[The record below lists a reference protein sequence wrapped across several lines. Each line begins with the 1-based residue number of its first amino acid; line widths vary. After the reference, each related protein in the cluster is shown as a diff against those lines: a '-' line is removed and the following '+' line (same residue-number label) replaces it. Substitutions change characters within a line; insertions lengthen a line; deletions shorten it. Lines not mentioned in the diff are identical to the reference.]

1 MTKTSQLE
9 QYAGSTWPIKFLQDI
24 PYSSP
29 VNTIIMSWIIIPF
42 ADETEFSKHCERD
55 RGSLKRQQ
63 STDSA
68 LGACYPVRTGA
79 TDCAVPLSL
88 ESKTENI

>member
-1 MTKTSQLE
+1 MQLEQVKKHADTDPSHALEAEMTKTRQLE

-29 VNTIIMSWIIIPF
+29 INTIIMSWIIIPY

-55 RGSLKRQQ
+55 R
-63 STDSA
+63 
-68 LGACYPVRTGA
+68 VH
-79 TDCAVPLSL
+79 
-88 ESKTENI
+88 